1 MRNEAIFVITIILIS
16 ALCLANNEDADPASA
31 KTGDIMVVARG
42 CKPPPYETGLKLIL
56 NRMPAGAERIIVT
69 SYPDTLI
76 DDEESMQ
83 KMWREYML
91 KFQSMLRSGCML
103 DTANGVVIIIP
114 NVYYYND
121 YRVAVGITDSL
132 GRYIFSDLPL
142 GEYQLILDDSPPF
155 NRVEEYERSNRRF
168 AQRTDFPDFK
178 INYPPDIEERLYPK
192 GGSDELPLFGQ
203 TICIQGIIDSIRV
216 APDSISIAKIIM
228 QLHNSSEIY
237 RYKVGIWNSKF
248 IPRDGQNAKD
258 SDLLKDEG
266 DRVLELNYA
275 PSPFRY
281 YKENHGIIIRKNE
294 ILIPVVIASDCD
306 RNLLDNCGIKIVTTC
321 GRREH
326 ITQYIN
332 PEQLACLQRRD
343 CIIAIGAG
351 PKLRPCVENE
361 IRAVPY
367 YGPESSNSINP

>member
-1 MRNEAIFVITIILIS
+1 MRNKALFVITIIFIS
-16 ALCLANNEDADPASA
+16 ALCLANDEDATVQDT

-42 CKPPPYETGLKLIL
+42 CTPPPYETGLKLIL
-56 NRMPAGAERIIVT
+56 NRMPAGAERIIMT

-103 DTANGVVIIIP
+103 DTANGVVIIRP

-132 GRYIFSDLPL
+132 GRYIFSDLQP
-142 GEYQLILDDSPPF
+142 GEYQLIINGSRPF
-155 NRVEEYERSNRRF
+155 NPVEEYERSNRRF

-216 APDSISIAKIIM
+216 APDSISIAKIIT
-228 QLHNSSEIY
+228 QLHNSSELY
-237 RYKVGIWNSKF
+237 KYKVGIWNSKF
-248 IPRDGQNAKD
+248 KPRDGQN
-258 SDLLKDEG
+258 E
-266 DRVLELNYA
+266 
-275 PSPFRY
+275 
-281 YKENHGIIIRKNE
+281 RKN
-294 ILIPVVIASDCD
+294 
-306 RNLLDNCGIKIVTTC
+306 NN
-321 GRREH
+321 
-326 ITQYIN
+326 
-332 PEQLACLQRRD
+332 
-343 CIIAIGAG
+343 
-351 PKLRPCVENE
+351 
-361 IRAVPY
+361 
-367 YGPESSNSINP
+367 